1 MQRGLRAPRPL
12 DKGEQSEHM
21 DAYAAK
27 QQVIDAGH
35 ELVKRGLIVRTWG
48 NISCRIDERHFAVT
62 PSGMGYDRLTPAD
75 IVTVDCHTLEAA
87 GARKPSGETGIHAAV
102 YRLRPGA
109 NFAIHTHQDAASA
122 VSVAG
127 YDRLAPAGDERLVL
141 GGCGSVPRAAYG
153 LPCSTSLCRR
163 VTRVLSGTHANVLF
177 MARHGILAL
186 GSDRSEAFLRAETVE
201 NMCARVLAPV
211 PQRPG
216 RAFDPQRMI
225 AAIQAARPE
234 LACVR
239 FVGDPAILWR
249 AGSMR
254 RLVPMLDD
262 FAQLIGTDIACISP
276 NQPEAAA
283 SAIDGRNAVLIH
295 GCGAL
300 VAAGEASDV
309 QAIHYLLNKECLT
322 ECNAAAYGGA
332 KPLPVADRQ
341 TMRGVYVNSYSKL
354 K

>member
-1 MQRGLRAPRPL
+1 
-12 DKGEQSEHM
+12 M

-27 QQVIDAGH
+27 RQVIEAGL

-62 PSGMGYDRLTPAD
+62 PSGMGYGRLTPED
-75 IVTVDCHTLEAA
+75 IVTVDCRTLEAV
-87 GARKPSGETGIHAAV
+87 GAHKPSGETGIHAAV
-102 YRLRPGA
+102 YRLRPGV

-122 VSVAG
+122 VSIAG
-127 YDRLAPAGDERLVL
+127 YDRLAPTGGERAVL
-141 GGCGSVPRAAYG
+141 GGGSIPRAAYG
-153 LPCSTSLCRR
+153 LPCSISLCRR
-163 VTRVLSGTHANVLF
+163 VTRALADTDANVLF
-177 MARHGILAL
+177 MVRHGVLAL

-211 PQRPG
+211 PQRQA
-216 RAFDPQRMI
+216 RAFDPQTMI
-225 AAIQAARPE
+225 AAVRAARPG
-234 LACVR
+234 LAHVR

-249 AGSMR
+249 AGSKR
-254 RLVPMLDD
+254 RLAPMLDD
-262 FAQLIGTDIACISP
+262 FAQLIGTDICCISSDR
-276 NQPEAAA
+276 PEDAAA
-283 SAIDGRNAVLIH
+283 AFDGRNAVLVH
-295 GCGAL
+295 RCGAL

-309 QAIHYLLNKECLT
+309 EAVRYLLNKECLT

-341 TMRGVYVNSYSKL
+341 TMRGVYVNAYSKL